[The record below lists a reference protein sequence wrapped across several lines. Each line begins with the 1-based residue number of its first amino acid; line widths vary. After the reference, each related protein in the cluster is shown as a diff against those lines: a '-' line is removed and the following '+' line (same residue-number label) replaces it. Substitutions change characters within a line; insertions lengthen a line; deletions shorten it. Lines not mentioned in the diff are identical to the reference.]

1 MEGLDKFPIRLGLSV
16 LSDTELILVLT
27 LWTASTDSKFG
38 IDIFANQMEKNG
50 WNIEQTAIKFPL
62 ESVYID

>member
-50 WNIEQTAIKFPL
+50 
-62 ESVYID
+62 